1 MYVCIK
7 FVNNIIN
14 DMHLD
19 INLYLCLAVLDFMED
34 HTRKITM
41 TMKNNAVEIRLIDY
55 AWFIVLQDIFIIYF
69 L

>member
-1 MYVCIK
+1 MYVYIK
-7 FVNNIIN
+7 FLNNIIN

-55 AWFIVLQDIFIIYF
+55 A
-69 L
+69 